1 MKYEWV
7 CADVKWSAGLFG
19 RFTGIAFDQA
29 GRRGNNNCNAHGKQ
43 YGGHPDIALVFGVF
57 PGDRNAGQCKK
68 NHHQQK
74 QHHNDIGAGGLV
86 PGNDYFSKY
95 RIFISRHWCF
105 ILCWH
110 ALFYR
115 IAGHITTHYS
125 ILNLNDI
132 NVKNQGVYMYSKTSA
147 KGKVSM
153 FLNRFLFGLTIISFL
168 WGCAGKSDK
177 VLIKDTSQTV
187 KPDTI
192 IATRTDKSI
201 TFGQLMADLNR
212 HQIIYVGENHTNP
225 AHHVIQL
232 KIIEAVFKNTPSMRV
247 GLEMFDRSYQEV
259 LDLWSAGALDEETF
273 LRKVQWYANWQ
284 FDFGLYR
291 DILEFI
297 KKNRIKIVALN
308 IPSYIPG
315 RIRVGG
321 IDNLSDTD
329 KQYLP
334 KEIDTS
340 NADYRNY
347 VEQAFNQHHFRDN
360 VKFDD
365 FYMAQCVW
373 DEIMAESIAANLG
386 ENKIVVLAGNGHIRY
401 KYGIPD
407 RAFRR
412 TEASFRTVYPV
423 SAGKEIELGIADYIW
438 VTP

>member
-1 MKYEWV
+1 
-7 CADVKWSAGLFG
+7 
-19 RFTGIAFDQA
+19 
-29 GRRGNNNCNAHGKQ
+29 
-43 YGGHPDIALVFGVF
+43 
-57 PGDRNAGQCKK
+57 
-68 NHHQQK
+68 
-74 QHHNDIGAGGLV
+74 
-86 PGNDYFSKY
+86 
-95 RIFISRHWCF
+95 
-105 ILCWH
+105 
-110 ALFYR
+110 
-115 IAGHITTHYS
+115 
-125 ILNLNDI
+125 
-132 NVKNQGVYMYSKTSA
+132 MYPKTDE
-147 KGKVSM
+147 KGKICVFFSR
-153 FLNRFLFGLTIISFL
+153 LCISLAAISFL
-168 WGCAGKSDK
+168 WGCAGKSDT
-177 VLIKDTSQTV
+177 VLIKDLSQTV

-192 IATRTDKSI
+192 ILTKTGKAV
-201 TFGQLMADLNR
+201 TFDQMMADLNR

-225 AHHVIQL
+225 AHHAIQL

-247 GLEMFDRSYQEV
+247 GMEMFDRSYQEV
-259 LDLWSAGALDEETF
+259 LDLWTAGVMDEETF

-284 FDFGLYR
+284 FDFALYR

-297 KKNRIKIVALN
+297 KENKIKIVALN

-321 IDNLSDTD
+321 IENLLDTD

-340 NADYRNY
+340 NADYRTY
-347 VEQAFNQHHFRDN
+347 VEQAFNQHHFRGN
-360 VKFDD
+360 VRFDD

-386 ENKIVVLAGNGHIRY
+386 GNKIVVLAGNGHIRY

-438 VTP
+438 VTH